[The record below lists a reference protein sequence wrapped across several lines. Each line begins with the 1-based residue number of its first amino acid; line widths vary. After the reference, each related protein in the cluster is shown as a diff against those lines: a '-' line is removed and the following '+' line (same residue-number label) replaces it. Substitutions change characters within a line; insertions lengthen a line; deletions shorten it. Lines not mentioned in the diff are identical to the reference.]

1 MVKLKFIVRTG
12 VLVLRISEGKERYYK
27 RVAGLLKG
35 TPGVKH
41 WKADMEQFC
50 GYAEFYKENN
60 QILADYKQI
69 YWKLVREH
77 PELSARQVACFYRH
91 DTSNRISKP
100 VVLSDWSVEEY
111 KNSVSRF
118 LEVVILRE
126 KAKQG
131 CNFECYQK
139 LLAKCRKSIGG
150 FDELPF
156 STIDYNKMVAIAYS
170 FAQDKG
176 YRNYA
181 KTFRALLGK
190 AHKDPNVLFMLRQ
203 IDGFQ
208 FSDYD
213 PCKFQVEM
221 AHPDILSTEQLRTFL
236 NADPYYLTP
245 GYKRRNEI
253 ELYYDFCV
261 FMYSSF
267 FAPCDVIKA
276 KLRDI
281 TNKSTLVM
289 RRKKTHRP
297 VEIPISPAM
306 RKIIDKYRG
315 QSKDGYI
322 FPIMDDK
329 KEKQY
334 KTKDY
339 SFKRFRGKLNVWL
352 KSVGE
357 TLGTDFDLYAY
368 VFRHTAITVAINSG
382 LPVSYIAHAA
392 GTSVEVIQQHYYNGE
407 CEQNRERLTEALMG
421 AAV

>member
-170 FAQDKG
+170 FAQDNG

-190 AHKDPNVLFMLRQ
+190 ATK
-203 IDGFQ
+203 
-208 FSDYD
+208 
-213 PCKFQVEM
+213 
-221 AHPDILSTEQLRTFL
+221 
-236 NADPYYLTP
+236 TP
-245 GYKRRNEI
+245 TTT
-253 ELYYDFCV
+253 
-261 FMYSSF
+261 SS
-267 FAPCDVIKA
+267 
-276 KLRDI
+276 
-281 TNKSTLVM
+281 
-289 RRKKTHRP
+289 
-297 VEIPISPAM
+297 
-306 RKIIDKYRG
+306 
-315 QSKDGYI
+315 
-322 FPIMDDK
+322 
-329 KEKQY
+329 
-334 KTKDY
+334 
-339 SFKRFRGKLNVWL
+339 
-352 KSVGE
+352 
-357 TLGTDFDLYAY
+357 
-368 VFRHTAITVAINSG
+368 
-382 LPVSYIAHAA
+382 
-392 GTSVEVIQQHYYNGE
+392 
-407 CEQNRERLTEALMG
+407 
-421 AAV
+421 